1 MSGSGFLEQLLDG
14 EAVEWKPIA
23 EVFHLKNG
31 YTPSRS
37 KQEFWENGTVSWFRM
52 DDIRQNGQVLHNS
65 LQKVSAGA
73 VKGGKLFPANSLIFS
88 TSATIGEHALIS
100 VPHLANQRFTNLSLK
115 ERYLGTF
122 VDKFLFYYGFLLA
135 EWCKK
140 NTKKSSFPSVDMDR
154 FRKFEI
160 PIPCPEDPKKS
171 LTIQAEIVRILD
183 RFTELTAEL
192 TAELN
197 ARRKQ
202 YKHYREKLLTLDD
215 GNVERKP
222 LGEVAEYSKTRISSD
237 QLNKSNHVGVDNL
250 LQDRGGKVESNHVP
264 TSGNLTEYQ
273 KGDILIGNI
282 RPYLKKIWPADR
294 TGGTN
299 GDVLVIHPTD
309 DTVDPRYIYQVLA
322 DGKFFNYSMKHAKG
336 AKMPRGSKP
345 QILLYPIPIPFAD
358 SPQESLAEQARI
370 VAILDAFDV
379 LTTSLTEGLPREI
392 DLRQKQY
399 AYYRDLLLNF
409 PRPDADAA

>member
-1 MSGSGFLEQLLDG
+1 MSTSGFLEKLLDG
-14 EAVEWKPIA
+14 AVVEWKPLGDVTQPTHNIKWS
-23 EVFHLKNG
+23 EVDGTYQYIDLTSVDLKKRVVTETKEITADNAPNRAQRIVESG
-31 YTPSRS
+31 
-37 KQEFWENGTVSWFRM
+37 
-52 DDIRQNGQVLHNS
+52 D
-65 LQKVSAGA
+65 
-73 VKGGKLFPANSLIFS
+73 LIF
-88 TSATIGEHALIS
+88 ATTRPTQQRYCLIS
-100 VPHLANQRFTNLSLK
+100 SELSGEVASTGYCVLRARRSEVLPKWLSHWISTND
-115 ERYLGTF
+115 F
-122 VDKFLFYYGFLLA
+122 
-135 EWCKK
+135 
-140 NTKKSSFPSVDMDR
+140 KSYVEEHQSGATYPAISDGKVKAF
-154 FRKFEI
+154 KI